1 MHFFTYVLH
10 SLKDDIHYNG
20 STSNL
25 TGRLKVHNSGKSKFT
40 KGHRPWEIIYSE
52 EFNTRSAAMKR
63 EMFFKSI
70 EGNIWLKKEGII

>member
-1 MHFFTYVLH
+1 MIYFTYILR
-10 SLKDDIHYNG
+10 SLKDGIHYYG

-25 TGRLKVHNSGKSKFT
+25 ENRLKIHNSGKSKFT

-52 EFNTRSAAMKR
+52 KFETRSDAMKR

-70 EGNIWLKKEGII
+70 DGNIWLKKNNII

>member
-1 MHFFTYVLH
+1 MSYFAYVLH
-10 SLKDDIHYNG
+10 SLKDGIHYYG

-25 TGRLKVHNSGKSKFT
+25 SNRLKSHNSGKSKFT

-52 EFNTRSAAMKR
+52 EFNTRSEAMQR

-70 EGNIWLKKEGII
+70 DGHNWLKENRII